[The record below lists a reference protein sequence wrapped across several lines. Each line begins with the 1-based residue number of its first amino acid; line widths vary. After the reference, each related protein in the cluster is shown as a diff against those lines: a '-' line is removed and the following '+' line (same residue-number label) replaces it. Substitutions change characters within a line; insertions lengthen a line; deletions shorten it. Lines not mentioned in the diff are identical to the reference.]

1 MYSCGQQD
9 KLMIERLRG
18 KADSLDAL
26 EGSSP
31 GCAMASI
38 QATIKYTDTA
48 RLGSRRVDLALCKE
62 VKYEIR
68 VQESH
73 LRFHSYCTRSDS
85 TAAQAHSQEKGCA
98 RFFPVSGSIWRKKER
113 A

>member
-38 QATIKYTDTA
+38 QDTT
-48 RLGSRRVDLALCKE
+48 GV
-62 VKYEIR
+62 
-68 VQESH
+68 
-73 LRFHSYCTRSDS
+73 
-85 TAAQAHSQEKGCA
+85 
-98 RFFPVSGSIWRKKER
+98 
-113 A
+113 

>member
-26 EGSSP
+26 EGISP

-38 QATIKYTDTA
+38 RDTT
-48 RLGSRRVDLALCKE
+48 GV
-62 VKYEIR
+62 
-68 VQESH
+68 
-73 LRFHSYCTRSDS
+73 
-85 TAAQAHSQEKGCA
+85 
-98 RFFPVSGSIWRKKER
+98 
-113 A
+113 